1 MRGFFSGLAKTR
13 GRFSVSD
20 FADADSEFERLEEG
34 LIAADVG
41 LEIASELI
49 AESRMRF
56 QQCKEGGGGDA
67 IKTPREFLREVVAE
81 FALPLESPLQLSDA
95 NPFVILVTGV
105 NGVGKTTTIAKLA
118 KRFINS
124 GESVLLAA
132 GDTFR
137 AAAQEQLSVWANRL
151 GDSADYIGGGGGGDP
166 AAVAFDAVAAAVAR
180 KKRIAIVDTA
190 GRLPTQKH
198 LMEEMKK
205 IHRAVNKAM
214 PGAPH
219 EVLLILDATVGQNAL
234 SQLKAFDD
242 ALHISGLIVAKLDG
256 TARGGALLALAKHRA
271 KPVRFVG
278 VGENMEDLLPF
289 ESRLFADALL
299 FNSSANS
306 A

>member
-13 GRFSVSD
+13 GRISVSD

-56 QQCKEGGGGDA
+56 QQCKEGGGGDV

-95 NPFVILVTGV
+95 NPFVILVAGV

-151 GDSADYIGGGGGGDP
+151 GDSADYIGGGGGG
-166 AAVAFDAVAAAVAR
+166 
-180 KKRIAIVDTA
+180 
-190 GRLPTQKH
+190 G
-198 LMEEMKK
+198 
-205 IHRAVNKAM
+205 
-214 PGAPH
+214 
-219 EVLLILDATVGQNAL
+219 
-234 SQLKAFDD
+234 
-242 ALHISGLIVAKLDG
+242 SG
-256 TARGGALLALAKHRA
+256 GG
-271 KPVRFVG
+271 G
-278 VGENMEDLLPF
+278 V
-289 ESRLFADALL
+289 
-299 FNSSANS
+299 
-306 A
+306 